1 MAENQQDEVAN
12 DVQIVQG
19 VPVSIVVCVGPGVLQ
34 PDAPKGAA
42 ADVFLH
48 DGCLHSLIL
57 ALIARCGVLGK
68 LAYVGAL
75 DAGRQAAQ
83 NAEKEKEKENA
94 PPGNSNLVA

>member
-1 MAENQQDEVAN
+1 MAENEKQDEVLE
-12 DVQIVQG
+12 DVQIVHG

-48 DGCLHSLIL
+48 DGCIHSLVL

-68 LAYVGAL
+68 MAYASAL

-83 NAEKEKEKENA
+83 ADEKEKENA

>member
-1 MAENQQDEVAN
+1 MAENEKQDEVLE
-12 DVQIVQG
+12 DVQIVHG

-48 DGCLHSLIL
+48 DGCIHSLVL

-68 LAYVGAL
+68 VAYASAL

-83 NAEKEKEKENA
+83 ADEKEKENA